1 MTATWLKGVL
11 RRPLIKALVSDDT
24 IQLRFFFAIV
34 SFGWVSYILSDRAA
48 FALHHPYVVEYMTTP
63 EKLGTLFFT
72 YSCALMYGAITGR
85 FSFIL
90 LLIEGYL
97 GVFLWMGVG
106 IADWVQQGAPGPAF
120 FAGLIAAFLLA
131 RYPTHYTRSNT

>member
-1 MTATWLKGVL
+1 MTAMWLKGVL
-11 RRPLIKALVSDDT
+11 RRPLVKALVSDNT
-24 IQLRFFFAIV
+24 IQLRVFFSLV
-34 SFGWVSYILSDRAA
+34 SFGWVSYILSDKAA
-48 FALHHPYVVEYMTTP
+48 FADHHPYVVEYMSAP
-63 EKLGTLFFT
+63 EKLATLFLV
-72 YSCALMYGAITGR
+72 YSCAIMYGAATGR

-131 RYPTHYTRSNT
+131 RYPTHYTRSCT